1 MPFWTDAF
9 GALRE
14 GEGRAIDG
22 NSAAADWMGWRTVF
36 YMSWWV
42 AWSCSVGLFIARI
55 SKNRTLRSV
64 IIGVFFCPTIYA
76 LIWFSCMGGIGLR
89 QERQGKVIVSHMSL
103 PYHVM
108 FSSNF
113 VPFYHKLVS
122 LKSSELLIST
132 ILATLFRLIMHS
144 AMMYLKKMSTTQQRV
159 LLYSPIPYP
168 ESLQYASLIL
178 PNTKWLGLMSCIHL
192 VTQEVEQTLAR

>member
-1 MPFWTDAF
+1 
-9 GALRE
+9 
-14 GEGRAIDG
+14 
-22 NSAAADWMGWRTVF
+22 
-36 YMSWWV
+36 
-42 AWSCSVGLFIARI
+42 
-55 SKNRTLRSV
+55 
-64 IIGVFFCPTIYA
+64 
-76 LIWFSCMGGIGLR
+76 
-89 QERQGKVIVSHMSL
+89 
-103 PYHVM
+103 M

-113 VPFYHKLVS
+113 VLFYHKLVS

-132 ILATLFRLIMHS
+132 ILATLFRRIMHS

-192 VTQEVEQTLAR
+192 VTQEVEQTLARWVEVNSLEFLLWVWYDLTAYTSGKCQPHALHFIFENHSVYVRNLHRNARHLLHHI